1 MTMENEGE
9 RPDEGGEPE
18 DSERWY
24 FDLPSGAWERQEA
37 KNRELRERVRGN
49 FEDVEAEPPVSDPFA
64 TSSTSE
70 RKPAEG
76 KRRWGLRRRKNQDS
90 DVEAAEETTPLKTEP
105 AISASD
111 FYTDSD
117 ISDSTPTMPSVVE
130 EVVLEPARFEEAT
143 REEPVRFETSMRADD
158 PTIWPLSD
166 AEEGPDAMRAWVAGG
181 LDGSDPEPLEKGAST
196 PDAPESSIAADSA
209 SGDELSGWGDIE
221 PDPLD
226 AMRAWATG
234 AADLGDDDEAP
245 NVPAK
250 EVAGLPDP
258 DLGDAVTEP
267 EPPVARRDGL
277 FGRLFS
283 RGSRP
288 QAEGERAELG
298 FEAEAAEAADAGAT
312 IGGPAED
319 EAAESLPGSA
329 WPTAEAASAVP
340 SDAVED
346 PWPLQPVAFE
356 TPHELPTGESSPDTA
371 SRAEADPWAEF
382 LTSREA
388 GEPEIGGP
396 ALPSQADAPS
406 HPGGG
411 VADIVESEIA
421 SDAEPEALGF
431 EPRNQAGSD
440 LWEPAPEDPVE
451 LSAVNDDEPADD
463 GSPSWGEGSWLAS
476 NFPESDPGE
485 ELDPE
490 PAASLSAS
498 PFDIDAVVEPERLG
512 GEPEPSEGEP
522 PAPALW
528 VAAEERDERDL
539 IVKAFEA
546 HAAREQEE
554 SEGPDWDVPEPKQAA
569 GPALG
574 ELLGEE
580 GERLVSDPQD
590 GSSIDE
596 AGLPVPGW
604 DRQRTIAAPDS
615 AIPLPLG
622 PEGGSGDGAPPWET
636 AAPAAGSDD
645 TRRRHRRRTMVRE
658 LVETGLLALLVFLS
672 VRAGLQNFRVEGLSM
687 YPTLD
692 DSQYVIVNKLI
703 YSEINLDRLNDFV
716 PFIEAS
722 EGEKRHVFHGPERG
736 DIVVFASPTRADE
749 DLIKRVI
756 GLPGETVEI
765 LNGRVFINDSLLEEP
780 YIKQDWSDTRAKIL
794 IPEGQY
800 YVMGDN
806 RNNSQDS
813 RSAQVG
819 LVPEDLIVG
828 KAMLSY
834 WPLSSFGLAP
844 NGGANVSEVSGRPV
858 VTTMAIGDLQEALL
872 TP

>member
-9 RPDEGGEPE
+9 RPDEGSEPE

-37 KNRELRERVRGN
+37 KNRELRKRVRGK

-64 TSSTSE
+64 PSSSSE
-70 RKPAEG
+70 PKPAEG
-76 KRRWGLRRRKNQDS
+76 KRRWGLRRGKNQDA
-90 DVEAAEETTPLKTEP
+90 DTEAAEETTPPQAEP

-117 ISDSTPTMPSVVE
+117 IRDSAPTTPSAAE
-130 EVVLEPARFEEAT
+130 EVVLESARFEETT
-143 REEPVRFETSMRADD
+143 REEPVPFETSVRADD
-158 PTIWPLSD
+158 PTAWPLSD
-166 AEEGPDAMRAWVAGG
+166 AEEGPDAMRAWAAGG
-181 LDGSDPEPLEKGAST
+181 LDASDPEPLDKGA
-196 PDAPESSIAADSA
+196 PAPEAPESAVAADSA
-209 SGDELSGWGDIE
+209 IGDELSGWGEIE

-226 AMRAWATG
+226 AMRAWATD

-245 NVPAK
+245 ANVPAK
-250 EVAGLPDP
+250 EVVDLPDP
-258 DLGDAVTEP
+258 DLGDAITEP
-267 EPPVARRDGL
+267 EPPVKQRDGL

-298 FEAEAAEAADAGAT
+298 FETEAVDAGAA
-312 IGGPAED
+312 IGAPAEG
-319 EAAESLPGSA
+319 EAAASLPGSA
-329 WPTAEAASAVP
+329 WPVAEAPSAVP
-340 SDAVED
+340 SDAVDD
-346 PWPLQPVAFE
+346 PWPVEQAAFE
-356 TPHELPTGESSPDTA
+356 TPRELPTSDSPDTA
-371 SRAEADPWAEF
+371 GYAEADPWAEF
-382 LTSREA
+382 LTTRET
-388 GEPEIGGP
+388 GEPEIGGAP
-396 ALPSQADAPS
+396 LPSQADAPA
-406 HPGGG
+406 HGEGGP
-411 VADIVESEIA
+411 ADIVESEIA
-421 SDAEPEALGF
+421 SAAEPEALGL
-431 EPRNQAGSD
+431 EPPNQAASD
-440 LWEPAPEDPVE
+440 LGEPSPKAPVE
-451 LSAVNDDEPADD
+451 LSAESADAPADD
-463 GSPSWGEGSWLAS
+463 GSPSWGEGSWLAR
-476 NFPESDPGE
+476 NFPERDPGE
-485 ELDPE
+485 ETDPE
-490 PAASLSAS
+490 PAASLSTS
-498 PFDIDAVVEPERLG
+498 PLDIDAVVGPERLG
-512 GEPEPSEGEP
+512 GELGPSNGKP

-546 HAAREQEE
+546 HAATEQEE
-554 SEGPDWDVPEPKQAA
+554 GEGTDWDVPEPKQAPGA
-569 GPALG
+569 ALR
-574 ELLGEE
+574 ELLGED

-604 DRQRTIAAPDS
+604 DRQRTVAAPES
-615 AIPLPLG
+615 AIPLPFG
-622 PEGGSGDGAPPWET
+622 QDDGSGDGAPPWET
-636 AAPAAGSDD
+636 TAPAAGSDD

-687 YPTLD
+687 YPTLE
-692 DSQYVIVNKLI
+692 DSQYIIVNKLI

-722 EGEKRHVFHGPERG
+722 EGEQRHVFHGPERG

-749 DLIKRVI
+749 DLIKRVV

-765 LNGRVFINDSLLEEP
+765 LNGRVFINDFLLEEP
-780 YIKQDWSDTRAKIL
+780 YVKQDWRDTRAKIL
-794 IPEGQY
+794 IPDGQY

-813 RSAQVG
+813 RSAHVG
-819 LVPEDLIVG
+819 LVPEDLIIG

-834 WPLSSFGLAP
+834 WPPSSFGFAP
-844 NGGANVSEVSGRPV
+844 NGGANVSEASGRPV
-858 VTTMAIGDLQEALL
+858 VTTMAIRDFQGALL

>member
-1 MTMENEGE
+1 MENEGE

-37 KNRELRERVRGN
+37 KNRELRKRVRGK

-64 TSSTSE
+64 TSSSSE

-76 KRRWGLRRRKNQDS
+76 KRRWGLRRRKNQDA
-90 DVEAAEETTPLKTEP
+90 DVEAAEETTPLEAET

-117 ISDSTPTMPSVVE
+117 IGDSAPTVPSVVE
-130 EVVLEPARFEEAT
+130 EVVLEPARFEEAA
-143 REEPVRFETSMRADD
+143 REEPARFETSVPADD

-166 AEEGPDAMRAWVAGG
+166 AEEGPDAMRAWAAEAAG
-181 LDGSDPEPLEKGAST
+181 
-196 PDAPESSIAADSA
+196 
-209 SGDELSGWGDIE
+209 
-221 PDPLD
+221 
-226 AMRAWATG
+226 
-234 AADLGDDDEAP
+234 LGEDDEAP
-245 NVPAK
+245 ANVPAK

-258 DLGDAVTEP
+258 DLGNAVTEP
-267 EPPVARRDGL
+267 EPPVAQRDGL
-277 FGRLFS
+277 FGRLLS

-298 FEAEAAEAADAGAT
+298 FEAEAVDAGAA

-329 WPTAEAASAVP
+329 WPAAEAASALP

-346 PWPLQPVAFE
+346 PWRLQLAAFE
-356 TPHELPTGESSPDTA
+356 TPHELPTAESSPDTA
-371 SRAEADPWAEF
+371 GRAEADPWAEF
-382 LTSREA
+382 LTSRGT

-396 ALPSQADAPS
+396 VLPSQADAPS

-411 VADIVESEIA
+411 VADIGESEIA

-440 LWEPAPEDPVE
+440 LWEPSPEDPVE
-451 LSAVNDDEPADD
+451 LAAESEDAPADD
-463 GSPSWGEGSWLAS
+463 GSPSRGEGSWLAS

-485 ELDPE
+485 DIDPE

-498 PFDIDAVVEPERLG
+498 PFDIDAVVEPERPE
-512 GEPEPSEGEP
+512 GELEPSEGEP

-528 VAAEERDERDL
+528 VAAEEGDERDL

-546 HAAREQEE
+546 HAATEQEE

-569 GPALG
+569 GPALR

-590 GSSIDE
+590 GSFIDE

-604 DRQRTIAAPDS
+604 ERQRPIAAPDS
-615 AIPLPLG
+615 AIPLPSG
-622 PEGGSGDGAPPWET
+622 PESGSGDGAPPWET

-687 YPTLD
+687 YPTLE

-716 PFIEAS
+716 PFIEAA

-765 LNGRVFINDSLLEEP
+765 LNGRVFINDFLLEEP

-819 LVPEDLIVG
+819 LVPEDLIAG
-828 KAMLSY
+828 KAMLTY

-844 NGGANVSEVSGRPV
+844 NGGANVSEASGRPV
-858 VTTMAIGDLQEALL
+858 VTTMAIGDLQGAVL